1 MFKNLLRK
9 KPKSLSSN
17 IENKVIPTNDKEKET
32 NTDYTSLLIHNQK
45 CTIDKISNR
54 IDETGF
60 ATENLI
66 EIINNISR
74 NVEIQMQAIEKVVN
88 EIESY
93 SALTEEVQAST
104 ISSLQIAEDTKEVAK
119 EGNQAV
125 NNSIQAMNEIKISVD
140 NTKNI
145 VANLNKQTSQIDNM
159 LKIIK
164 DIANQTNLL
173 ALNAAI
179 EAARAGEHGRGF
191 AVVAEEVRKLA
202 QKSEESAE
210 QISSVIIKIK
220 DSIQETINAMNE
232 SGLKV
237 DKGVDIANNTITVFN
252 KIIESINT
260 TTEVTNEITS
270 AISQQ
275 TSNLEEVVFSAKEM
289 NDISEKIISMIEVAL
304 MNAQHT
310 KTSIEI
316 LSKTSENLNNITNE
330 VLNNIKLA
338 DRKETK
344 LRTVMGK
351 SLDTLDPAIP
361 FDQDSLK
368 ILGNVH
374 TGLLA
379 SSATTD
385 VLPSIAKSWFVSE
398 DNLTWTFNLRKG
410 AKFHNNQEVT
420 SEDVKFSLER
430 ILSPKLKSPNA
441 WLLYSIDGAEEFHN
455 SEANHVRGIKVID
468 RYRLSITLTKPY
480 SGFLLNLAQPCCAII
495 EKISALN
502 NKFIGC
508 GPYIIEEM
516 DDEKYTLKAFEGYFG
531 GQPYIDK
538 IEVYHND
545 NNPVEGYINNKYDF
559 LMLNNSGVKELYEK
573 GFSSEIKV
581 KDVMTTFFAGFNLKS
596 NSIFAKDKGIR
607 KAINHAVNKERIINE
622 VVNGLASKSKGVFPP
637 AILDN
642 SHLTG
647 FEFNPNLSRRLLR
660 ESNYNNEKLII
671 LGYEGD
677 SNNSNNKIIEL
688 IVEDLNNVGINCK
701 IIKVPS
707 REYLKAENMNKCH
720 LFIMG
725 WIADT
730 GDPDNYLEPLFNPKA
745 YTNFTGYN
753 NEYVTKLMK
762 EAREIINPEKRID
775 LYKTIQDK
783 IIEDVPW
790 LFLYHPQTAYVHKT
804 HIKNVQLNPLG
815 KVRFE
820 DIICE

>member
-9 KPKSLSSN
+9 KSKLESTN
-17 IENKVIPTNDKEKET
+17 IENKTILSYENKTET
-32 NTDYTSLLIHNQK
+32 TPDHTSLLIHNQK

-66 EIINNISR
+66 EIINNISK
-74 NVEIQMQAIEKVVN
+74 NVEIQMQAIDKVVN

-104 ISSLQIAEDTKEVAK
+104 VSSLQIAEDTKEVAK

-125 NNSIQAMNEIKISVD
+125 NNSIQAMNEIKVSVD
-140 NTKNI
+140 NTKSI
-145 VANLNKQTSQIDNM
+145 VANLNKQTVQIDNM

-164 DIANQTNLL
+164 DIASQTNLL

-210 QISSVIIKIK
+210 QISSIILKIK
-220 DSIQETINAMNE
+220 DSIQETLNAMNE

-237 DKGVDIANNTITVFN
+237 DKGVDIANNTTAVFN

-260 TTEVTNEITS
+260 TTEVTNEITT
-270 AISQQ
+270 AITEQ

-289 NDISEKIISMIEVAL
+289 SDISEKIIAMIEVAL

-316 LSKTSENLNNITNE
+316 LSKTSENLNNITDK
-330 VLNNIKLA
+330 VLNNIKLSN
-338 DRKETK
+338 RKETK
-344 LRTVMGK
+344 LKTVMGRT
-351 SLDTLDPAIP
+351 LDTLDPAIP

-374 TGLLA
+374 TGLLT

-385 VLPSIAKSWFVSE
+385 VLPGIAKSWFVSE

-410 AKFHNNQEVT
+410 AKFHNGQEVT

-430 ILSPKLKSPNA
+430 ILDPKLKSPNA
-441 WLLYSIDGAEEFHN
+441 WLLFPIDGAEEYHN
-455 SEANHVRGIKVID
+455 GEVNHVRGIKVID

-480 SGFLLNLAQPCCAII
+480 SGFLLNLSQPCCAII
-495 EKISALN
+495 EKNSALN
-502 NKFIGC
+502 NKFVGC
-508 GPYIIEEM
+508 GPYMIEEM
-516 DDEKYTLKAFEGYFG
+516 DDEKYTLKAFDGYFG

-545 NNPVEGYINNKYDF
+545 NNLIEGYINNKYDF
-559 LMLNNSGVKELYEK
+559 LMLNNSDVKELFEN
-573 GFSSEIKV
+573 GLESEIKV

-596 NSIFAKDKGIR
+596 NSIFAKDKNIR
-607 KAINHAVNKERIINE
+607 KAINHAVNKERIIKE
-622 VVNGLASKSKGVFPP
+622 IVNGLATESKGVFPP

-642 SHLTG
+642 SHLKG
-647 FEFNPNLSRRLLR
+647 FEFNPNLSRKLLR
-660 ESNYNNEKLII
+660 ESSYNNEKLII

-677 SNNSNNKIIEL
+677 SNVSNNKTIEF
-688 IVEDLNNVGINCK
+688 IAEDLENVGIRCE
-701 IIKVPS
+701 ILKVPS
-707 REYLKAENMNKCH
+707 KGYLKPENMNRCH

-753 NEYVTKLMK
+753 NEYVTKLME
-762 EAREIINPEKRID
+762 EAKEIINPERRIE

-790 LFLYHPQTAYVHKT
+790 IFLYHPQTAYIHKT